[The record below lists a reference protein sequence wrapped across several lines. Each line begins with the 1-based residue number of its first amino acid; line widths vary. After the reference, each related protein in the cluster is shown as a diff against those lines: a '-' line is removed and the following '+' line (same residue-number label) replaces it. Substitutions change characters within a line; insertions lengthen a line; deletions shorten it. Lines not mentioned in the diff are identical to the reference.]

1 VTGTGKELVGSD
13 KFRRH
18 LEISTRES
26 PDKLFLSFKF
36 KMNVKEFEEALTA
49 ALQHFPEVKLKQ
61 EQKTCLKILTVERKD
76 VLGVLPTGYGKSLI
90 YQLLPKLFS
99 SYWYSKTN
107 EKKTCTVI
115 VVSPLE
121 LIRKQQVERLRS
133 KGICAATIEDLK
145 SEDDHKDKEIIF
157 GSAECWLSDNWRK
170 QLISGS
176 LKNAEF
182 LVVDEV
188 HTVETW

>member
-1 VTGTGKELVGSD
+1 
-13 KFRRH
+13 
-18 LEISTRES
+18 
-26 PDKLFLSFKF
+26 
-36 KMNVKEFEEALTA
+36 MNVKEFEEALTA